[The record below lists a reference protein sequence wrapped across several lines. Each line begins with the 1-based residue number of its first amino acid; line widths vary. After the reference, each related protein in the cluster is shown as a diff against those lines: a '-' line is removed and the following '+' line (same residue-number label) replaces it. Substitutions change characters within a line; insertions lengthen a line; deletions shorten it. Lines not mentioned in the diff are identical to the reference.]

1 MLRRPPRST
10 RTDTLFPY
18 TTLFRSARLLTITQR
33 QRNRPVT
40 LAEALD
46 HLDDPHARLLINER
60 SGRTA
65 VQIPTTSIM
74 LDDGEIERRV
84 RLIRPLEA
92 HNITITMMGE
102 NHWGR
107 ADHAPL
113 NTADRKD
120 DGEGKSGS

>member
-46 HLDDPHARLLINER
+46 HLDDPHERLLINER

-65 VQIPTTSIM
+65 VQIPTTRIM

-92 HNITITMMGE
+92 HNFHIKMMGE
-102 NHWGR
+102 THWLED
-107 ADHAPL
+107 DHAPISSEV
-113 NTADRKD
+113 R
-120 DGEGKSGS
+120 GVGKT